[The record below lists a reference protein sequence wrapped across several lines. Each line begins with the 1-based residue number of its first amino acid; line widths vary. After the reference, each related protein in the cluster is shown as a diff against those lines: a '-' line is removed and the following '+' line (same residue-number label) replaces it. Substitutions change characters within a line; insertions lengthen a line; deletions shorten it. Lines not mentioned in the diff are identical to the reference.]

1 MEMAVKISR
10 ALPALCGS
18 ITKNHAYGKDSV
30 SYAVKST
37 VSK

>member
-18 ITKNHAYGKDSV
+18 ITENPAYGKDSV
-30 SYAVKST
+30 SYVMKST
-37 VSK
+37 V